1 MAKKYEKIGMIP
13 GTALSAVS
21 EKKLAEFI
29 NSKVQK
35 GIVGIKELDHLG
47 GFHYKV
53 ECTQIFNLPKYDCTE
68 VYFELI
74 PSEEENGNCFVNIGI
89 EYCVSFKD
97 HN

>member
-1 MAKKYEKIGMIP
+1 MEKKYEKIGMIP
-13 GTALSAVS
+13 GTALSAVN
-21 EKKLAEFI
+21 EKKLADFI

-35 GIVGIKELDHLG
+35 DIKELNHLG
-47 GFHYKV
+47 GFHFKV

-74 PSEEENGNCFVNIGI
+74 PSEDENGNCFVDIGI
-89 EYCVSFKD
+89 EYCVSFED